1 MSEDARSMELSAAD
15 YMTADGVEKL
25 LEFIRKR
32 LNIRDLDLETEAF
45 DKYSNKMTRQR
56 GETLHKYIHAEEMA
70 YRKLQRILKEATEG
84 AHDEFSGD
92 EDDPPL
98 TRKKFQLPKRLRG
111 WLFMERSQIPLQ
123 EYSGILNMTQGLN
136 IDKLKR

>member
-45 DKYSNKMTRQR
+45 DKYFNNMTRQR
-56 GETLHKYIHAEEMA
+56 GETLHKYIHAEDSP
-70 YRKLQRILKEATEG
+70 Q
-84 AHDEFSGD
+84 
-92 EDDPPL
+92 
-98 TRKKFQLPKRLRG
+98 KKFQLPKRLIQ
-111 WLFMERSQIPLQ
+111 WHPKHDPRSQHRQ
-123 EYSGILNMTQGLN
+123 TQKGN
-136 IDKLKR
+136 DRIVSRQSPQRN